1 VNRSLLAAS
10 AALGLVL
17 ASCATAVTPSPAPA
31 GTTAPP
37 GGTPTASP
45 STSATLTSSPAAS
58 PSPSAGA
65 GGCEPAR
72 LTARITRWEG
82 AAGSSIAHV
91 EVTNPGPDACLLA
104 PVVRP
109 QLVDAKGGVL
119 VEGAPGASA
128 SSSPLT
134 PSPSASPIAPAPSPS
149 PRTVPVG
156 GVVTT
161 LVRIGN
167 YCGPAPAT
175 PLSVAFVLP
184 AGTKLVA
191 APLSPTDETVPTC
204 LGAPGS
210 TATIEMQAWA
220 P

>member
-1 VNRSLLAAS
+1 MNRGSLTA
-10 AALGLVL
+10 AALLTLVV
-17 ASCATAVTPSPAPA
+17 AGCAVATTPSPTPA

-37 GGTPTASP
+37 GSTPTATASG
-45 STSATLTSSPAAS
+45 SAAATGSPAAS
-58 PSPSAGA
+58 PIQSPGSGS
-65 GGCEPAR
+65 CDPAR

-91 EVTNPGPDACLLA
+91 EVANPGPDACQLA
-104 PVVRP
+104 VVVYP

-119 VEGAPGASA
+119 VDGTPGAGA
-128 SSSPLT
+128 SSSPL
-134 PSPSASPIAPAPSPS
+134 SPSPS
-149 PRTVPVG
+149 PTAVVPSPTPRALPSG

-184 AGTKLVA
+184 AGGKLVA
-191 APLSPTDETVPTC
+191 APLSPTDQTVPTC

-210 TATIEMQAWA
+210 PATIEMQPWA